1 MSKRIFQHPEAP
13 AGGKKYW
20 RSLGQLNDTPA
31 FRGWLEREFPQGAS
45 ELKGGDVS
53 RRSFL
58 QLMGASMA
66 LAGLSFAGCRR
77 PVKHLIPFTK
87 GTEWSIPGKALF
99 FSTSMP
105 TRRGYQPLLA
115 ETHDGRP
122 TKIEGNPGHPASK
135 GATDTWAQSSIL
147 DLYDPDRAR
156 FFKLKGEKKT
166 AADFE
171 KALDEMIAGAGDG
184 AGLAFLLEG
193 NPSPT
198 RERLR
203 GEIERKFPK
212 ALWAVYEPLG
222 DDAAVE
228 AAKAAFGEGV
238 RAVAQIEK
246 ADIILSLDADFLG
259 SDGGVTQQRA
269 FASRRKVDGGNVMS
283 RLYTV
288 ENHYTITGGA
298 ADHRLRVPASEV
310 GAVAL
315 ELAAAISAISKD
327 ESLSKLAGAVAKTAV
342 KSREEWIKITAEDL
356 VANRGKSLVLAG
368 SRQPAGVQ
376 ALVLAIN
383 AALGNLG
390 TTLVGAKTTAKPTAG
405 IADVVRG
412 INDKSLTSII
422 IVGGNPAYNAP
433 VDFDFAAKLKTV
445 PNVVRVGFYE
455 DETSDFV
462 TWHAPLSHYLE
473 SWGDGFA
480 ADDSYVSV
488 QPMILPLYGGWSELD
503 VLGKFAGR
511 KKTDGLGL
519 VQETFQE
526 IVKPN
531 DFTAGWAKFL
541 HDGFVAGETPK
552 PIALTLSSEAVGKL
566 VAEKLP
572 IAALDGDSYEV
583 VLVGD
588 SKVDDG
594 RYANNGWLQE
604 LPDPITKLTWDNAA
618 LISPATAKKLGID
631 TSAGFFKDHFHYA
644 RIEISVGE
652 RKLDLPALVIPGH
665 AENSITIPL
674 GYGRT
679 KAGRVGTVGKTSEGF
694 VTDSD
699 EMTSGGFNG
708 YALRTS
714 AAPYFMTGA
723 KVKLTGKTYK
733 LGVTQEHGSLEG
745 RGPDITREAT
755 LEEFKAEPKFAKTMG
770 MDGHIPRDASL
781 YQHPPLNDI
790 HQWAMAIDLN
800 TCIGCSACMVACQA
814 ENNVPIVGKRQVIEG
829 REMHWLRMDRY
840 FASTDEN
847 DADPELVSQPMMCQH
862 CENAPCETVC
872 PVNATVHSED
882 GLNVMA
888 YNRCIGTRYCAN
900 NCPFK
905 VRRFNFFDYNERKI
919 AKLRDW
925 NLTSERGMEDS
936 LKLSKNPNVTVR
948 MRGVMEKCTF
958 CVQRIQEAKIAAKVA
973 IRDQGPARIPA
984 DMFTSAC
991 AQVCPT
997 GAIVFGDKKNPES
1010 AVSKLLEN
1018 ERGYR
1023 LFEYLSLSA
1032 RVTYLAR
1039 IRNPN
1044 PKMPGAEKSGKAIKG
1059 SEYFHPHHAEPTHE
1073 AAPGA
1078 SNGGHA

>member
-1 MSKRIFQHPEAP
+1 MKRIFQHPEAP
-13 AGGKKYW
+13 VSGKKYW
-20 RSLGQLNDTPA
+20 RSLGQLNDTPE

-45 ELKGGDVS
+45 EMKGGEVS
-53 RRSFL
+53 RRNFL

-99 FSTSMP
+99 FTTSMP
-105 TRRGYQPLLA
+105 TRRGYAPLVA

-122 TKIEGNPGHPASK
+122 TKIEGNPGHPTSK
-135 GATDTWAQSSIL
+135 GATNTWAQSSIL

-171 KALDEMIAGAGDG
+171 KALDELIAGAGDG
-184 AGLAFLLEG
+184 AGLAFLLES

-203 GEIERKFPK
+203 GEIEKKFPK

-238 RAVAQIEK
+238 LAVPQIEK
-246 ADIILSLDADFLG
+246 ADVILSLDADFLG
-259 SDGGVTQQRA
+259 NDGGVTEQRA
-269 FASRRKVDGGNVMS
+269 FAVRRKVDGGNKMS

-288 ENHYTITGGA
+288 EHHYTLTGGA
-298 ADHRLRVPASEV
+298 ADHRLRVPASQI
-310 GAVAL
+310 G
-315 ELAAAISAISKD
+315 AAAIEFAGEIA
-327 ESLSKLAGAVAKTAV
+327 SLTGDATLAKLVAAAPKPAA
-342 KSREEWIKITAEDL
+342 KREWITVAAADL
-356 VANRGKSLVLAG
+356 AANKGKSLVLAG

-376 ALVLAIN
+376 ALVFAIN

-390 TTLVGAKTTAKPTAG
+390 TTLVGAKATAKPAASIVEVAKRMG
-405 IADVVRG
+405 DG
-412 INDKSLTSII
+412 SLTSII
-422 IVGGNPAYNAP
+422 IVSGNPVYNAP
-433 VDFDFAAKLKTV
+433 VDLDFAAKLKTL

-462 TWHAPLSHYLE
+462 AWHAPLAHYLE
-473 SWGDGFA
+473 AWGDGFA
-480 ADDSYVSV
+480 ADGSYVSV

-503 VLGKFAGR
+503 VLAKFAGL
-511 KKTDGLGL
+511 KKTDGPEL
-519 VQETFQE
+519 VQETFKQ

-531 DFTAGWAKFL
+531 DFTAVWAKFL

-552 PIALTLSSEAVGKL
+552 PVALTLSGEAIGKL

-572 IAALDGDSYEV
+572 IPPLGEDSYEV
-583 VLVGD
+583 VFVGD
-588 SKVDDG
+588 AKVDDG

-618 LISPATAKKLGID
+618 LVSPATAKKLGID
-631 TSAGFFKDHFHYA
+631 NSPGFWKEHFKFA
-644 RIEISVGE
+644 RIEISVGD
-652 RKLDLPALVIPGH
+652 RKLDLPALVVPGH

-679 KAGRVGTVGKTSEGF
+679 KAGRVGSVGETSEGF
-694 VTDSD
+694 VTDR
-699 EMTSGGFNG
+699 EMTSGGFNA
-708 YALRTS
+708 YVLRTT
-714 AAPYFMTGA
+714 ATPYFVNGA
-723 KVKLTGKTYK
+723 KVTLTGKSYK
-733 LGVTQEHGSLEG
+733 LGVTQEHGTLEG

-755 LEEFKAEPKFAKTMG
+755 LDEFKAEPAFAKTMG

-781 YQHPPLNDI
+781 YKHPPLDDI
-790 HQWAMAIDLN
+790 HQWAMTVDLN

-840 FASTDEN
+840 FASTDES

-905 VRRFNFFDYNERKI
+905 VRRFNFFDYNQRKI
-919 AKLRDW
+919 DKLRDW
-925 NLTSERGMEDS
+925 NLTSEKGMEDS

-973 IRDQGPARIPA
+973 IRDQGEARIPA
-984 DMFTSAC
+984 DSFTSAC

-1010 AVSKLLEN
+1010 AVAKLLEN

-1059 SEYFHPHHAEPTHE
+1059 SKYNHPHHADPSHE
-1073 AAPGA
+1073 AAPAA

>member
-1 MSKRIFQHPEAP
+1 MSKRIFQHPEP
-13 AGGKKYW
+13 ATSGKKYW
-20 RSLGQLNDTPA
+20 RSLGQLNDTPE

-45 ELKGGDVS
+45 EMKGGDVS
-53 RRSFL
+53 RRNFL

-77 PVKHLIPFTK
+77 PVKHLIPFVK

-99 FSTSMP
+99 FTTSMP
-105 TRRGYQPLLA
+105 TRRGYAPLLA

-135 GATDTWAQSSIL
+135 GATDTWAQTSIL
-147 DLYDPDRAR
+147 DLYDPDRAKT
-156 FFKLKGEKKT
+156 FKLNGATKT

-171 KALDEMIAGAGDG
+171 KALDELIAGAGDG
-184 AGLAFLLEG
+184 AGLAFLLES

-203 GEIERKFPK
+203 GEIEKKFPK
-212 ALWAVYEPLG
+212 ALWAIYEPLG

-228 AAKAAFGEGV
+228 AARAAFGEGV
-238 RAVAQIEK
+238 RAIPQIEK
-246 ADIILSLDADFLG
+246 ADVILSLDADFIGL
-259 SDGGVTQQRA
+259 DGGVVEQGA
-269 FASRRKVDGGNVMS
+269 FASRRKVGGENKMN
-283 RLYTV
+283 RLYAV

-298 ADHRLRVPASEV
+298 ADHRLRLPASQI
-310 GAVAL
+310 G
-315 ELAAAISAISKD
+315 AAAIEFAAEIATLTND
-327 ESLSKLAGAVAKTAV
+327 ATLAKLVAAAPKPAT
-342 KSREEWIKITAEDL
+342 KREWITVAAADL
-356 VANRGKSLVLAG
+356 AANKGRGLVLAG

-376 ALVLAIN
+376 ALVFAIN
-383 AALGNLG
+383 AALGSLG
-390 TTLVGAKTTAKPTAG
+390 TTLVGGNLPARASANLAEVT
-405 IADVVRG
+405 RRM
-412 INDKSLTSII
+412 NDGSLSSII
-422 IVGGNPAYNAP
+422 IVSGNPVYNAP
-433 VDFDFAAKLKTV
+433 VDLDFTAKLKKV

-455 DETSDFV
+455 DETSEHV

-473 SWGDGFA
+473 SWGDGLA
-480 ADDSYVSV
+480 VDGSYVSV
-488 QPMILPLYGGWSELD
+488 QPMILPLYGGWSEID
-503 VLGKFAGR
+503 VLAKFAGL
-511 KKTDGLGL
+511 KKTDGPEL
-519 VQETFQE
+519 VQETFKQR
-526 IVKPN
+526 VQPN
-531 DFTAGWAKFL
+531 DFTAVWAKFL
-541 HDGFVAGETPK
+541 HDGFIAGETPK
-552 PIALTLSSEAVGKL
+552 PVALTLSGEAVGKL

-572 IAALDGDSYEV
+572 IPPLGENSYEV

-588 SKVDDG
+588 AKVDDG
-594 RYANNGWLQE
+594 RFANNGWLQE

-618 LISPATAKKLGID
+618 LISLATAKKLGINTD
-631 TSAGFFKDHFHYA
+631 PSFFKEHFEYP
-644 RIEISVGE
+644 RIEITVGD

-679 KAGRVGTVGKTSEGF
+679 KAGRVGTVGQTTEGF
-694 VTDSD
+694 ALDS

-708 YALRTS
+708 YLLRTT
-714 AAPYFMTGA
+714 ATPYFANGA
-723 KVKLTGKTYK
+723 TVKLSGTSYK
-733 LGVTQEHGSLEG
+733 LGVTQEHGTLEG

-755 LEEFKAEPKFAKTMG
+755 LEEYTAAPKFAKTMG
-770 MDGHIPRDASL
+770 MDGHIPADASL
-781 YQHPPLNDI
+781 YKHPPLGDP
-790 HQWAMAIDLN
+790 HQWAMAVDLN

-814 ENNVPIVGKRQVIEG
+814 ENNIPIVGKRQVIEG
-829 REMHWLRMDRY
+829 REMHWMRMDRY
-840 FASTDEN
+840 FASSDEN

-919 AKLRDW
+919 GTLRDW

-958 CVQRIQEAKIAAKVA
+958 CVQRIQEAKIAAAVA
-973 IRDQGPARIPA
+973 IRDEGPARIPA
-984 DMFTSAC
+984 DTFTVAC

-1010 AVSKLLEN
+1010 AVAKLLES

-1023 LFEYLSLSA
+1023 LFEYLHLDQ

-1044 PKMPGAEKSGKAIKG
+1044 PKMPGADKTGKAIKG
-1059 SEYFHPHHAEPTHE
+1059 SKYHHPPHAEPKHE
-1073 AAPGA
+1073 AATGA
-1078 SNGGHA
+1078 SNGGQA